1 MSSLNSSHE
10 SLANVLVKICGIKR
24 PEDAVMADKLG
35 ADLLGLIHID
45 RSPRNLSL
53 EEMEDILSL
62 IPTEKAVIVLEP
74 SDPVEVVE
82 VMERT
87 GVERIQLHSLSTE
100 DAGGIENV
108 LNENGFNARITVAI
122 PPEAGALDVLDS
134 ISCSCVLVDASSGGR
149 TGGTGRMI
157 PPELA
162 LRMLRL
168 IGSRD
173 STVEVALA
181 GGLGPSTVRLNHE
194 YLRQF
199 DCLDFNSGIETAPGI
214 KDHALMVE
222 LMECMGRIGGDLQDP
237 PGLQRGELS

>member
-1 MSSLNSSHE
+1 LNSSHE
-10 SLANVLVKICGIKR
+10 TLADVLVKICGIKR
-24 PEDAVMADKLG
+24 PEDAIMAEKLG
-35 ADLLGLIHID
+35 ADLLGLINID
-45 RSPRNLSL
+45 RSPRNLTL

-62 IPTEKAVIVLEP
+62 IPAEKAVIVLEP

-100 DAGGIENV
+100 DARGIENV

-134 ISCSCVLVDASSGGR
+134 ISCSCVLVDASSGGS

-157 PPELA
+157 QPSIA
-162 LRMLRL
+162 TRMLRL
-168 IGSRD
+168 IRSRD
-173 STVEVALA
+173 SKVEVALA
-181 GGLGPSTVRLNHE
+181 GGLCPSTVRLNPE

-199 DCLDFNSGIETAPGI
+199 DCLDFNSGIEVAPGI
-214 KDHALMVE
+214 KDHAMMFE
-222 LMECMGRIGGDLQDP
+222 LMECMGRMGGLQKP
-237 PGLQRGELS
+237 SRLQRGELS